1 MEEEP
6 LQKQE
11 LSSELT
17 GLNKGEKQRKKKLMI
32 LGISSGAAI
41 LVVVAII
48 LIIALVDVDDN
59 KKNDDGDDDDRK
71 EEDSSL
77 GKINCIYD
85 VQNTRLIQILGQ
97 EFQGDSSQLD
107 IYIDGKLAKFS
118 REYEFPTYG
127 EHNVSFRF
135 YKEVNMDYMFKDIKD
150 LISVEMISEHNLEI
164 TSMISSFENCQNLI
178 SFNLYF

>member
-41 LVVVAII
+41 LVIIAII
-48 LIIALVDVDDN
+48 LIIVLVDVDDN
-59 KKNDDGDDDDRK
+59 KKNDDGDDDRK
-71 EEDSSL
+71 EEDYSL

-107 IYIDGKLAKFS
+107 IYIDGQNFL
-118 REYEFPTYG
+118 G
-127 EHNVSFRF
+127 NMSFQHM
-135 YKEVNMDYMFKDIKD
+135 ENIMFLSDFIKK
-150 LISVEMISEHNLEI
+150 
-164 TSMISSFENCQNLI
+164 
-178 SFNLYF
+178 